1 MDIKIKLIILAI
13 SIPLI
18 IYLWPSAFGGDT
30 EFMIVQ
36 GESML
41 PTILPGSFIVIK
53 EASSYQIDDIVAFTQ
68 KSGRLQKTVV
78 HRIIDETEQG
88 FVIKGDNNARK
99 DVGFPTADD
108 IRGKVL
114 FATPYV
120 GDLLGM
126 LRNPMV
132 LIVTAVVIGVVQTQ
146 QKRVKAKKERIR
158 RIRLGLPPK
167 SKSPSDDRKKKPKK
181 PNYSLFFGAMAF
193 NVITYIAV
201 QFSIASK
208 IIPQGDMVT
217 GFMFGIFEQSFAST
231 LSFSLYSLMLL
242 GLYFAAKSHE
252 SRSYKTNLI
261 SSNKGSKSVL
271 VQKKSNTIL
280 SVASFVWILFILMS
294 LFHLMAIATDLATVL
309 N

>member
-1 MDIKIKLIILAI
+1 MGI
-13 SIPLI
+13 
-18 IYLWPSAFGGDT
+18 
-30 EFMIVQ
+30 
-36 GESML
+36 
-41 PTILPGSFIVIK
+41 
-53 EASSYQIDDIVAFTQ
+53 
-68 KSGRLQKTVV
+68 
-78 HRIIDETEQG
+78 
-88 FVIKGDNNARK
+88 
-99 DVGFPTADD
+99 
-108 IRGKVL
+108 
-114 FATPYV
+114 
-120 GDLLGM
+120 
-126 LRNPMV
+126 
-132 LIVTAVVIGVVQTQ
+132 VQTQ

-167 SKSPSDDRKKKPKK
+167 SKATSDDRKKKPKK

-201 QFSIASK
+201 QFSIASQ

-242 GLYFAAKSHE
+242 GLYFAAKVHE
-252 SRSYKTNLI
+252 AKSYQTNLI

-271 VQKKSNTIL
+271 VHKKSNTIL

-294 LFHLMAIATDLATVL
+294 LFHLMAIANDLATVL